1 MSTSITTFSSD
12 YSVAFSTKKGMAA
25 MSIEGAIHKGGAALV
40 ALKDVAVDSAVAKA
54 IGGRYTA
61 SVDII
66 SVAFPKVAAATFSLV
81 GAPNANK
88 ANFATFLNGIDR
100 VVEPAK
106 GFSKKQIAA
115 RQMAQSLR
123 VALGM
128 VEAQEARTIDMVS

>member
-1 MSTSITTFSSD
+1 MSNSLVAFSSD

-25 MSIEGAIHKGGAALV
+25 LSIEGAIHKGGAALV
-40 ALKDVAVDSAVAKA
+40 ALRDVAVDSAVAKA
-54 IGGRYTA
+54 LIGRYSA
-61 SVDII
+61 AVDII
-66 SVAFPKVAAATFSLV
+66 SVAFPKVASATYSLV
-81 GAPNANK
+81 GSPSANK
-88 ANFATFLNGIDR
+88 SNFATFLNGIDR

-128 VEAQEARTIDMVS
+128 VEAQESRTVDMVA